1 MIKMLANN
9 KHDSATLTASAEILS
24 ASNTQKGER
33 SLIWRS
39 PSSQAQTL
47 TGAMSGAGNV
57 DCVSIFRHNLGVSGT
72 FRLELLYNSNVIY
85 DSGTLETAQLIPAG
99 VWRAGIDPWGAT
111 QNAKLPK
118 EVDLLI
124 HWLDTPILCDT
135 YRLTLKAS
143 SYQQTMDIGRIFV
156 GESFGISVNYS
167 YDARLSW
174 IEDIEHKVTEG
185 GTLRSVGGGE
195 ARRKIELKFDWLN
208 EADRQAL
215 LVNLVKAG
223 KKQDLLISMHPKAGD
238 IKELEHTLVCRREN
252 DFSHTHTTATLWQSA
267 LNFIEV

>member
-1 MIKMLANN
+1 MLRILAQNR
-9 KHDSATLTASAEILS
+9 HDAATLTASNEILS
-24 ASNTQKGER
+24 VGNTQRGER

-39 PSSQAQTL
+39 ASSQAQTL
-47 TGAMSGAGNV
+47 TGKLAAAGNI
-57 DCVSIFRHNLGVSGT
+57 DCVSVFRHNLGVAGT
-72 FRLELLYNSNVIY
+72 YKLDLLYNNKVVYS
-85 DSGTLETAQLIPAG
+85 SGTLETAQLIPAG
-99 VWRAGIDPWGAT
+99 IWRAGIDPWGAT

-124 HWLDTPILCDT
+124 HWLDAPILCDT
-135 YRLTLKAS
+135 YKLTLKAS
-143 SYQQTMDIGRIFV
+143 SYQPSMDIGRVFV

-195 ARRKIELKFDWLN
+195 ARRKVELKFDWLT
-208 EADRQAL
+208 EADRQEL
-215 LVNLVKAG
+215 LTNLVKAG
-223 KKQDLLISMHPKAGD
+223 KKQDLLISMFPKAGG

-252 DFSHTHTTATLWQSA
+252 DFSHTHSSANLWQA
-267 LNFIEV
+267 PLNFLEV

>member
-1 MIKMLANN
+1 MLRILAQN
-9 KHDSATLTASAEILS
+9 KHDTATLTASNEILS
-24 ASNTQKGER
+24 VANTQRGER

-39 PSSQAQTL
+39 ASSQAQTL
-47 TGAMSGAGNV
+47 TGKLAAAGNI
-57 DCVSIFRHNLGVSGT
+57 DCVSVFRHNLGVAGT
-72 FRLELLYNSNVIY
+72 YKLELLYNNKVVYS
-85 DSGTLETAQLIPAG
+85 SGTLETAQLIPAG
-99 VWRAGIDPWGAT
+99 IWRAGIDPWGAT

-135 YRLTLKAS
+135 YKLTLKAS
-143 SYQQTMDIGRIFV
+143 SYQPSMDIGRVFV

-167 YDARLSW
+167 YNARLSW

-195 ARRKIELKFDWLN
+195 ARRKVELKFDWLT

-215 LVNLVKAG
+215 LTNLVKAG
-223 KKQDLLISMHPKAGD
+223 KKQDLLISMFPKIGG

-252 DFSHTHTTATLWQSA
+252 DFSHTHTTATLWQA
-267 LNFIEV
+267 PLNFLEV